1 MRPERGQILFKYRVI
16 AILYVDVSLHLL
28 LNNLCVLFA
37 GGCEYLSDRMD
48 ETELQKKLINFLNMR
63 TKQGY
68 NHDSYLLYYS
78 GPVNSKGD
86 WLLKGEMTCLL
97 INRG

>member
-1 MRPERGQILFKYRVI
+1 M
-16 AILYVDVSLHLL
+16 LYVVVSLRWL
-28 LNNLCVLFA
+28 LNNICVLFA

-97 INRG
+97 INRGWFQLDI